1 VRGVTADALARSP
14 LAGREDDLAVVG
26 AAEVPFLA
34 QVAVRIDV
42 RGALGP
48 HPLAGEPGG
57 PPTAPNTWS
66 AVGDREWLWLG
77 PDEWLVLG
85 PAGSAAGIVDELEER
100 LAGRHHSVVD
110 VSANRAALELSEAD
124 RLELLAQGCGLDL
137 HPRSWTPGRCAQT
150 LLAGVPVL
158 LQERDRATRIFV
170 RPSFAGWLVDWLLA
184 VGSA

>member
-1 VRGVTADALARSP
+1 VTADALARSP
-14 LAGREDDLAVVG
+14 LAGRENDLAVVG

-42 RGALGP
+42 RASLGP

-77 PDEWLVLG
+77 PDEWLVVG
-85 PAGSAAGIVDELEER
+85 PGGSAAAIVAELEER
-100 LAGRHHSVVD
+100 LAGRHHAVVD
-110 VSANRAALELSEAD
+110 ASANRAVIELSGPD
-124 RLELLAQGCGLDL
+124 RVDLLERGCGLDL
-137 HPRSWTPGRCAQT
+137 HPRSWTPARCAQS

-158 LQERDRATRIFV
+158 LQERDRATRVFV
-170 RPSFAGWLVDWLLA
+170 RPSFGGWLIDWLLA